1 MIRTLILALAGT
13 VLLFSLAA
21 CGGSADDPG
30 DSPAAGPVIRS
41 TPPPAA
47 GDGDAP
53 TVPDATRRS
62 MTGDSRSDGAAS
74 KTGSCVGPDE
84 IRQISEI
91 REGETIEDSLSGGWH
106 LYCFQAEKGLVYWIE
121 AEAGGVLSFL
131 LEVTD
136 QVGALEDSRLLLAA
150 IDDGTFVPRSSGI
163 YYLYISAE
171 TGDYSLSLTALTD
184 DHPNYQE
191 EATPIEDGQTLKG
204 EIEYQGD
211 RDVFS
216 FQGEE
221 GVGYRA
227 EVSPDGG
234 GGIYVDLLFA
244 NGSPSLAVDRDDA
257 KVWFPRDT
265 QTTYVF
271 VRGLEK
277 GYSLSLSSFQDD
289 HADGRDTGEATEISP
304 GQAVGGI
311 LEHESDIDV
320 FRFQPADYT
329 EYRIE
334 GRPGTSQDVVIHLCT
349 QDAQYCSDEAQSAAD
364 APAVLVAAFWP
375 ENSKQ
380 PRYVRV
386 SGPDSATGTYNLSLF
401 SRPTN
406 CPSDLDARRIE
417 AGETKHGKADRFRI
431 SATQSV
437 VRNHTFCF
445 LAEEGQEYRIEVLPS
460 RPGSTQTI
468 KDSVIVLLTDE
479 LEVILEE
486 DDEGMDSLVWT
497 APSAVDYY
505 ITVRAKEGWSEY
517 MSGGRVWV
525 RGWTGGTYALS
536 VTLEE

>member
-53 TVPDATRRS
+53 TAPDATRRS

-91 REGETIEDSLSGGWH
+91 REGETIEDSVSGGWD
-106 LYCFQAEKGLVYWIE
+106 LYCFQAEKGLVYRIE
-121 AEAGGVLSFL
+121 AETGGVLSPQ

-136 QVGALEDSRLLLAA
+136 QVGALEESRQLLAA
-150 IDDGTFVPRSSGI
+150 NDYGVFRPRSPGI
-163 YYLYISAE
+163 YYLYISVE

-191 EATPIEDGQTLKG
+191 DATPIEDGQTLKG
-204 EIEYQGD
+204 EIEYKGD

-227 EVSPDGG
+227 EVSPDGA
-234 GGIYVDLLFA
+234 GGINVDLRFA
-244 NGSPSLAVDRDDA
+244 SGSPSLAVDWDDA
-257 KVWFPRDT
+257 KVWISRDT
-265 QTTYVF
+265 QTIYVF
-271 VRGLEK
+271 VSGWEK

-289 HADGRDTGEATEISP
+289 HADGRGTGEATEISP

-349 QDAQYCSDEAQSAAD
+349 QDARNCTDEAQSAAD

-375 ENSKQ
+375 KNSKQ
-380 PRYVRV
+380 TRYVKV

-417 AGETKHGKADRFRI
+417 VGETKHGKADTMR
-431 SATQSV
+431 SAGKIV
-437 VRNHTFCF
+437 ERNHTFCF

-460 RPGSTQTI
+460 RPDSTETI

-517 MSGGRVWV
+517 MSGGRLWV
-525 RGWTGGTYALS
+525 RDWKGGTYALS